1 MSDNVSLLT
10 DTTLMLFM
18 FVCES
23 QQTAILLRLIVTAM
37 NTTNGSTTLRDIAC
51 VYEITGRF
59 LSDLNLLSEVHFN
72 SYQCYILT

>member
-1 MSDNVSLLT
+1 
-10 DTTLMLFM
+10 M

-23 QQTAILLRLIVTAM
+23 QQTAILLWLIVTAM